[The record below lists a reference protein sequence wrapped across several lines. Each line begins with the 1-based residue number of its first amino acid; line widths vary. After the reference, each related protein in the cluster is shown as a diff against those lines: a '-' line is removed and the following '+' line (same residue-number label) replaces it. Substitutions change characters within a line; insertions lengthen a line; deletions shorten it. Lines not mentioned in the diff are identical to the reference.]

1 MLKRFIGY
9 YRPYKGLFFLDIGV
23 AVLASALSILFP
35 TLTRQLLRVEIPEKN
50 LEHMLVIFALMLL
63 IYILQAVCQYI
74 RVTWGHILGVR
85 METDMRSELFAHLQK
100 LSFGYFD
107 KTKTGHMMSRI
118 TNDLFQITEMAHHA
132 PEDLIISVATIL
144 GSYILMFSYSL
155 PLALIS
161 LIPFPIMVFYG
172 VYFGMKMKATFR
184 KVRTT
189 VADVSSNAEN
199 SLMGIREEKSFGR
212 ESYQEQKFNQVN
224 DVLRNSK
231 MEQYKVMGRYH
242 SVIGFFRE
250 LYYFCTIAGGAV
262 LIFMGKVESYDLVT
276 FILYVGVVLPPID
289 RLINFTEQLQQGMA
303 SFERFTQVMDEHP
316 GIIDTKDA
324 KDLKIKKGTVQFE
337 HVSFAYENS
346 ADLIL
351 KDIDVTIPGGSTVAL
366 VGESGAGKSTFASLL
381 PRFYE
386 PKQGRILIDG
396 QDTKYLRQNSLR
408 QHIGFVQQNIF
419 LFDDTI
425 RENLKYGKVDATDE
439 QLWAALDAA
448 NLGTFVRSLPH
459 GLDTQVGE
467 RGTLLSG
474 GQKQRI
480 SIARVFLKNPS
491 ILMFDEATSS
501 LDTESEELITE
512 AFARLSVGRTAIV
525 IAHRLTTIKNADCI
539 LVLDEG
545 TLVESGTH
553 AELLEK
559 NGHYAKLYKT
569 QDFS

>member
-1 MLKRFIGY
+1 
-9 YRPYKGLFFLDIGV
+9 
-23 AVLASALSILFP
+23 
-35 TLTRQLLRVEIPEKN
+35 
-50 LEHMLVIFALMLL
+50 
-63 IYILQAVCQYI
+63 
-74 RVTWGHILGVR
+74 
-85 METDMRSELFAHLQK
+85 
-100 LSFGYFD
+100 
-107 KTKTGHMMSRI
+107 
-118 TNDLFQITEMAHHA
+118 
-132 PEDLIISVATIL
+132 
-144 GSYILMFSYSL
+144 
-155 PLALIS
+155 
-161 LIPFPIMVFYG
+161 
-172 VYFGMKMKATFR
+172 
-184 KVRTT
+184 
-189 VADVSSNAEN
+189 
-199 SLMGIREEKSFGR
+199 
-212 ESYQEQKFNQVN
+212 
-224 DVLRNSK
+224 
-231 MEQYKVMGRYH
+231 
-242 SVIGFFRE
+242 
-250 LYYFCTIAGGAV
+250 
-262 LIFMGKVESYDLVT
+262 VT

-316 GIIDTKDA
+316 GITDTKDA
-324 KDLKIKKGTVQFE
+324 KDLKIKKGTVRFE

-396 QDTKYLRQNSLR
+396 QDAKYLRQNSLR

-491 ILMFDEATSS
+491 ILIFDEATSS

-525 IAHRLTTIKNADCI
+525 IAHRLATIKNADCI